1 MKTSSQGGLDKI
13 LQKQNESNIKLQL
26 MKKDKALLS
35 YSKSL
40 SDSKT
45 QIENLQ
51 RCIDLKDQDIL
62 QLKETIQ
69 ELSNKIDNNE
79 SMTQYQSEQL
89 NQYRQYYD
97 LQLNNNNEKLRNQIE
112 KYNEVVLCLKNT
124 EKKLN
129 ECIVKNEKMTTELE
143 DKIKELKEKDDNINY
158 LQLIINNLKNE
169 NKEINILYNKNVEYQ
184 KNIQN
189 YENEIKNYKDIV
201 NKMKI
206 EINEQNNKIN
216 EISSNFSKKE
226 QNFSNQIF
234 LLQNEINSY
243 SKNYQL
249 KSDDFDIM
257 KEAYEKL
264 NKETEQF
271 TIFITN
277 KSNELSEFIDNVIE
291 STYVIENILNE
302 EHLKKKKNVYTN
314 IKFEIIDDA
323 FLKLKKKIL
332 EFVKLQKALQNK
344 LIKQIDDSN
353 KINENFELENKKIQ
367 NTNLTLFK
375 KNEELTNKLNEQTTN
390 VENFNQNY
398 LHLKEL
404 YSKLYSDYEL
414 FTEKNEKFV
423 NDTQNFYTKMI
434 GKFENLI
441 KIEDNK
447 DSKKEEEK
455 TSKDLLRSCITTI
468 IEKYKNI
475 LEEIKDLK
483 EKNSQL
489 ANEILKKD
497 TKYTNE
503 IKSLKEQITSLNNK
517 YENDTKKQKDITFE
531 KIKQITNLLDES
543 KKIIAHYEEENKE
556 LKNEN
561 EKCNYRYKML
571 LLSHNSTLPTEP
583 SAY

>member
-13 LQKQNESNIKLQL
+13 LQRQNESNIKLQL

-51 RCIDLKDQDIL
+51 RCIDSKDQDIL

-79 SMTQYQSEQL
+79 SMTKYQSDQI

-112 KYNEVVLCLKNT
+112 KYNEVVICLKNT
-124 EKKLN
+124 ESKLN
-129 ECIVKNEKMTTELE
+129 DCLTKNEKITIELE
-143 DKIKELKEKDDNINY
+143 EKIKELKEKDDNINY

-189 YENEIKNYKDIV
+189 YENEIKNYKEII
-201 NKMKI
+201 NKMKS
-206 EINEQNNKIN
+206 EMNEQNDKIN
-216 EISSNFSKKE
+216 EMSSKFSSKE
-226 QNFSNQIF
+226 QNFSKQIF

-249 KSDDFDIM
+249 KNDDFDIM

-264 NKETEQF
+264 NKETEQY

-277 KSNELSEFIDNVIE
+277 KSNELSEYIDNVIE
-291 STYVIENILNE
+291 STYVIENVLNE
-302 EHLKKKKNVYTN
+302 EHLKKKNTYTN
-314 IKFEIIDDA
+314 IKFEIIDDG

-353 KINENFELENKKIQ
+353 KINENFEVENKNLQ
-367 NTNLTLFK
+367 NTNMTLFK
-375 KNEELTNKLNEQTTN
+375 KNEELTNKLNEQTAN

-423 NDTQNFYTKMI
+423 NDTQKFYTKMI

-441 KIEDNK
+441 KIEDNN
-447 DSKKEEEK
+447 DHKKEEEK
-455 TSKDLLRSCITTI
+455 SSKDLLKACITTI
-468 IEKYKNI
+468 IEKYKTI

-483 EKNSQL
+483 ENNSQL
-489 ANEILKKD
+489 SNETSKKEK
-497 TKYTNE
+497 KYTDE

-517 YENDTKKQKDITFE
+517 YENDTKKQKDITLE

-561 EKCNYRYKML
+561 EKYNYRYKML